1 MKTQS
6 FLFDKETVFN
16 SCIKALKKNDYHL
29 IQVNADEGKLKA
41 LTGNG
46 VITSKL
52 EVEIKVEGARDNTA
66 LVDITAKMIRK
77 GFVGKSSEFRAEEEF
92 INTLYKYVT
101 AGSQYFAEF
110 NNSLL
115 LRQSHKT
122 RRINRS
128 SVSIRE
134 PIWS

>member
-1 MKTQS
+1 M
-6 FLFDKETVFN
+6 FDKETVFN
-16 SCIKALKKNDYHL
+16 SCIKALKKNDYHV
-29 IQVNADEGKLKA
+29 IQANIYEGTIKA

-52 EVEIKVEGARDNTA
+52 EVDIKVGGTKDNGAQ
-66 LVDITAKMIRK
+66 VDITAKMIRK
-77 GFVGKSSEFRAEEEF
+77 GFVGKSNEFRAEEEF
-92 INTLYKYVT
+92 VNSLYKYVT

-110 NNSLL
+110 NSNLL

-122 RRINRS
+122 RRSNRS
-128 SVSIRE
+128 SISIKE